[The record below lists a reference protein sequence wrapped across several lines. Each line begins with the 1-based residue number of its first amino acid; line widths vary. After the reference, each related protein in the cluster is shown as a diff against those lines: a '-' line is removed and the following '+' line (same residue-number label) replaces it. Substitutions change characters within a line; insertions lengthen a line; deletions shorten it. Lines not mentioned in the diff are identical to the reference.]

1 MKTTL
6 DTAAFEVMQNTS
18 IRLKRFSKMHTV
30 NKQILNNRAFA
41 KKGLY
46 LLLLCLMLLAAC
58 SKSTTYSKAPLS
70 GEEVTIDTL
79 SLQPDIPRFFTYS
92 SGNRNINFF
101 VIKIDDEILSFLDEC
116 ISCKSHL
123 GYTFSNGHF
132 TCKECSME
140 YSVSEVKN
148 GIGSCYPIRLPGKLR
163 DGKYYIPILEL
174 QKSA

>member
-1 MKTTL
+1 MTT
-6 DTAAFEVMQNTS
+6 DNETTASEVMQNTP
-18 IRLKRFSKMHTV
+18 IRLKGFSRMHTV
-30 NKQILNNRAFA
+30 KKQILNNGAFA

-58 SKSTTYSKAPLS
+58 SKHTSYSTALVS
-70 GEEVTIDTL
+70 GEEVTIDAL
-79 SLQPDIPRFFTYS
+79 SLQPDVPRFFTYS
-92 SGNRNINFF
+92 SGNTNINFF
-101 VIKIDDEILSFLDEC
+101 VIKIDNEVLSFLDEC
-116 ISCKSHL
+116 VSCKSHL

-148 GIGSCYPIRLPGKLR
+148 GIGSCYPIRLPGKLQ